1 MAINFRQLIIVLF
14 FGLAT
19 LANTASANSL
29 KSLEYSTIGDNFEIS
44 FKFSKTNI
52 DPVISTT
59 ASPARVIMDFV
70 GVKSKLSQKLYIVD
84 IDNLK
89 NIQVLD
95 NDKKLRIIF
104 NLQKLDY
111 FQMAK
116 NKRQLLFFSGPQAGA
131 DATAYR
137 NKKGKTIRFNVS
149 SNAINLLLIE
159 KKLQHSSSNSQV
171 KDDELE
177 ILWRKSDQNIVNKIN
192 DGLPKADPLNFKN
205 FTVGKKEY
213 PTLRRPAGT
222 ITEET
227 EQWDLYFEGFQDSK
241 KSAPNSKNVAADT
254 ATQHNNVSNRKSSL
268 KTDKKVVVLQN
279 NQPKPEPI
287 VIRKSRILDF
297 SFEKSVNNDAVL
309 RLMFSNNNI
318 DIDIQ
323 RHYRRLMLTFF
334 NSQIVEEKI
343 AIIDVKNFRTVIDTL
358 DFSNIGNNATIE
370 VNLND
375 SFEYL
380 LYQAESKYS
389 IIFSKQIDDNKLS
402 GILTPS
408 DKTKID
414 LNFDDIKVT
423 DAIKVI
429 ADIAELDIILPQTLT
444 GRISV
449 NLTQVPWDRA
459 IDLIL
464 SSAGYDSLTKD
475 GVMIVKQQEA
485 INKLNAIARQKMPV
499 VTEIIEIQHS
509 SAKEVAGFV
518 NRANALTPR
527 GKVTVD
533 HRTNSLLLEEAASNL
548 IAIRSLISQ
557 IDKPIQQ
564 ISIEARIVVANT
576 SFRNEIG
583 VRWGLESS
591 RNDIK
596 VFANRANAAGS
607 ISDDLAVDLGAGNST
622 ANINLGILDIGR
634 VLDIELSAMESKGKG
649 EVVSKP
655 KIVTGNNQQA
665 KISSGQEF
673 AYYNRDRDG
682 LVATTSFKQAVLS
695 LLVTPQIT
703 RNDDIIL
710 DLDINQD
717 TLTGFSDGIPII
729 DITKLQTKVK
739 VKNGRTIIL
748 GGVFQNNES
757 NSIDRVPL
765 LGYIPLIGKLFQR
778 KLKTKLKQEILIFIT
793 PNIII

>member
-29 KSLEYSTIGDNFEIS
+29 KSLKYSTIGANFEIS
-44 FKFSKTNI
+44 FKFSKSNI
-52 DPVISTT
+52 DPIISTT
-59 ASPARVIMDFV
+59 AKPARVIIDFV
-70 GVKSKLSQKLYIVD
+70 GVNNKLSQKLYAVD
-84 IDNLK
+84 IGNLK

-104 NLQKLDY
+104 NLQQLDY

-116 NKRQLLFFSGPQAGA
+116 NNKKLLFFSGPQAGA

-137 NKKGKTIRFNVS
+137 NKKGKTISFNVG
-149 SNAINLLLIE
+149 SNAVNLLLVE
-159 KKLQHSSSNSQV
+159 KKLQQSLNSPQARA
-171 KDDELE
+171 DELE
-177 ILWRKSDQNIVNKIN
+177 ILWRQDDQNIANIN
-192 DGLPKADPLNFKN
+192 YDLAEPLNSQN
-205 FTVGKKEY
+205 
-213 PTLRRPAGT
+213 
-222 ITEET
+222 
-227 EQWDLYFEGFQDSK
+227 
-241 KSAPNSKNVAADT
+241 PNVTTDK
-254 ATQHNNVSNRKSSL
+254 QHNNGSSQSSV
-268 KTDKKVVVLQN
+268 TAAKKLIVLQN

-287 VIRKSRILDF
+287 VIKKSRILDF
-297 SFEKSVNNDAVL
+297 SFEKNTDSDAML

-323 RHYRRLMLTFF
+323 RHYRKLVLTFF

-343 AIIDVKNFRTVIDTL
+343 AIINVKNFRTIIDSL
-358 DFSNIGNNATIE
+358 DFSNIGNNATVA

-375 SFEYL
+375 NFEYL
-380 LYQAESKYS
+380 LYQADAKYS
-389 IIFSKQIDDNKLS
+389 IIFSQQLDDNKLS
-402 GILTPS
+402 GVLNPS

-414 LNFDDIKVT
+414 LNFSDIKVT

-429 ADIAELDIILPQTLT
+429 ANIAELDIILPQTLT

-449 NLTQVPWDRA
+449 NLTQVPWDKA

-464 SSAGYDSLTKD
+464 SSAGYASFNKD
-475 GVMIVKQQEA
+475 GVMIVKQQED
-485 INKLNAIARQKMPV
+485 INKLNKIAQQNIPIV
-499 VTEIIEIQHS
+499 AEIIEIQHS
-509 SAKEVAGFV
+509 SAKEVASFI